1 MTLMALGWNERRQRQ
16 FETCAIRGTVPGRV
30 VSEHRTHYKVATD
43 ASEFS
48 AEITGRLRNS
58 AKERVELPGTGD
70 FVALRLAV
78 GDANAMIEAVLPR
91 ASAVI
96 RKAAGEQRP
105 QLLAANVD
113 TVLIV
118 TALDNDFNLARL
130 QRYLALV
137 QASGAS
143 AAIVANKTDLSND
156 VQARLGEVHAMAPSV
171 PVHALCARARDEVHE
186 LDQYFIGN
194 RTVALMGSSGVGKST
209 LTNLLLGQDLQ
220 ATQDVRPH
228 DNRGRHTTTHRQLFV
243 RATGGA
249 VLDTPGMRGL
259 EQWGASEDAGPDFA
273 DIHEIAKLC
282 RFSDC
287 QHGREPDCAI
297 RAAETR
303 KEVDSERIDVFIAR
317 NAARQDRTRPSI
329 HKRPIRQGTG
339 RFT

>member
-1 MTLMALGWNERRQRQ
+1 MTLVALGWNEHRQRQ
-16 FETCAIRGTVPGRV
+16 FEAFAIQDCVPGRV
-30 VSEHRTHYKVATD
+30 VSEHRTHYRVATD
-43 ASEFS
+43 ALEFS
-48 AEITGRLRNS
+48 AEITGRLRHS
-58 AKERVELPGTGD
+58 AKERSDLPGTGD
-70 FVALRLAV
+70 FVAMRSAV

-91 ASAVI
+91 ASAII

-156 VQARLGEVHAMAPSV
+156 VQARLGEVYVMAPHV

-186 LDQYFIGN
+186 LEQYFIGN
-194 RTVALMGSSGVGKST
+194 RTVALIGSSGVGKST
-209 LTNLLLGQDLQ
+209 LTNLLLGQDVQ
-220 ATQDVRPH
+220 ATQDVRSH
-228 DNRGRHTTTHRQLFV
+228 DNRGRHTTTHRQLFI
-243 RATGGA
+243 RAKGGA

-259 EQWGASEDAGPDFA
+259 EQWGTSEDIGPDFA
-273 DIHEIAKLC
+273 EIHEIAKNC

-287 QHGREPDCAI
+287 QHGREPDCAV

-303 KEVDSERIDVFIAR
+303 KEVDSERIELFIAH
-317 NAARQDRTRPSI
+317 NAARQDRTRSSVR
-329 HKRPIRQGTG
+329 KR
-339 RFT
+339 